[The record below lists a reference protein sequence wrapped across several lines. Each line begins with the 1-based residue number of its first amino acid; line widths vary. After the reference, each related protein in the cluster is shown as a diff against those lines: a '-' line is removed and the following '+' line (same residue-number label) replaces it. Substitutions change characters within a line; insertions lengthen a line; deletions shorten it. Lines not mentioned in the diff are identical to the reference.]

1 MARLRELA
9 RLGEVIF
16 IPHSYGIFYFTAKSL
31 LRHCK
36 KIVLSTW
43 LLSGKFYIS
52 NMDSRRLQQ
61 FHFTVYSIM
70 NMIAAFSILVQLH
83 GILLILVLLILDLSG
98 STRRSHF
105 EIEFWRNSKTYACA
119 LKKNLSHLA
128 GLTHLHMF
136 IWQIF
141 ISPLLDPGKI
151 KWDPT

>member
-105 EIEFWRNSKTYACA
+105 EIEF
-119 LKKNLSHLA
+119 
-128 GLTHLHMF
+128 
-136 IWQIF
+136 
-141 ISPLLDPGKI
+141 
-151 KWDPT
+151 